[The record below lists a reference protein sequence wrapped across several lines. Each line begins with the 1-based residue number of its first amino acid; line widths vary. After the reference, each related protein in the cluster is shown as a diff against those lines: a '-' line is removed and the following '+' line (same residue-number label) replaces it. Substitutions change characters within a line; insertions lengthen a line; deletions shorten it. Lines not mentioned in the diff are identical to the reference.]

1 MSLIRSRIVGLANVS
16 LEQLYYILGSI
27 YYLTKLLP
35 MAMKVLSRIKIDSQS
50 RMVASLVFTVTM
62 LNMVSLG
69 SGGWREP
76 SHSTMTVTYP
86 TQTGNLAYVIGVPI
100 TAALVALF
108 IMAILRKAR
117 T

>member
-1 MSLIRSRIVGLANVS
+1 M
-16 LEQLYYILGSI
+16 
-27 YYLTKLLP
+27 
-35 MAMKVLSRIKIDSQS
+35 
-50 RMVASLVFTVTM
+50 VFTVTM
-62 LNMVSLG
+62 LNMISLG